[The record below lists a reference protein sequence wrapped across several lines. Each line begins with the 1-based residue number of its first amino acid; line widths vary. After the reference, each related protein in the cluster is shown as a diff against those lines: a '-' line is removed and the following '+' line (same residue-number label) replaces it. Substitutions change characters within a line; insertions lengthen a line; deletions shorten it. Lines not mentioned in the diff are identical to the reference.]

1 MKHMEK
7 DHDVLSKRK
16 LIAIEKE
23 IKKTQWKFQ
32 FYWFNQI
39 YRAKNSLNYP
49 LVIVYKYANK
59 AMNLKSYPVNYF
71 FSTTSYF

>member
-23 IKKTQWKFQ
+23 IKKTQRKFR
-32 FYWFNQI
+32 FYRFNQI
-39 YRAKNSLNYP
+39 YRAKNSYP

-71 FSTTSYF
+71 FFTTSYF